1 MVTAKTPENAKKYI
15 CELCAFK
22 CRKLCDFKRHLSTA
36 KHAKITNDAK
46 MITNDANNTPQIFQ
60 CICSKEYQYR
70 SGLSRHKKACIF
82 TPSPPPPPEEN
93 IHTTIEP
100 IEPNSAELMVLVK
113 ELMIQ
118 MAIKNKH
125 QDELMIQMAIK
136 NKHQDALIAQMAAKD
151 KHQDELISQM
161 AAKDK
166 QQDDLIKQNQELQN
180 TMREMIPHIGN
191 NNNTTNTNSNNTFNV
206 QLYLEKECKD
216 AISLQD
222 FIKNIEINIS
232 HLVAISKDGYVDSI
246 SKLLIQSLNNMAVTD
261 RPLHCT
267 DLKRETVYIKDMET
281 WNKSTADA
289 PIMNGL
295 INSIENK
302 YYAEVKQYVRDNPQ
316 ARELDTPEYNFYAK
330 ACVHSLGN
338 YEDHD
343 KLNKKIYKKVL
354 PEIKLDKTTA
364 S

>member
-1 MVTAKTPENAKKYI
+1 MPKNAKNYECEKCNFI
-15 CELCAFK
+15 CSKQSNFNM
-22 CRKLCDFKRHLSTA
+22 HLTTA
-36 KHAKITNDAK
+36 KHIRLIN
-46 MITNDANNTPQIFQ
+46 ANSSLLENMPTEYK
-60 CICSKEYQYR
+60 CICGNEYKHASSLSK
-70 SGLSRHKKACIF
+70 HKKGCTY
-82 TPSPPPPPEEN
+82 TPPSSPEEN
-93 IHTTIEP
+93 IQTTIEP
-100 IEPNSAELMVLVK
+100 IEPNSADLLILVK

-118 MAIKNKH
+118 MA
-125 QDELMIQMAIK
+125 
-136 NKHQDALIAQMAAKD
+136 
-151 KHQDELISQM
+151 
-161 AAKDK
+161 AKDK
-166 QQDDLIKQNQELQN
+166 QQDELIKQNLELQN

-191 NNNTTNTNSNNTFNV
+191 NNTSTTNTNSNNTFNV
-206 QLYLEKECKD
+206 QLYLENECKD

-222 FIKNIEINIS
+222 FIRNIEINMS

-246 SKLLIQSLNNMAVTD
+246 SNLLIQSLNKMAITD

-354 PEIKLDKTTA
+354 PEVKLDKTTA

>member
-1 MVTAKTPENAKKYI
+1 METFGNENNTKILHKFNCEKCNYGCSKKG
-15 CELCAFK
+15 
-22 CRKLCDFKRHLSTA
+22 DFNKHIRSA
-36 KHAKITNDAK
+36 KHNAETVGNDYSCSHCAKNFKT
-46 MITNDANNTPQIFQ
+46 
-60 CICSKEYQYR
+60 R
-70 SGLSRHKKACIF
+70 SGLWKHKKSCTY
-82 TPSPPPPPEEN
+82 TPPTPVPCPEN
-93 IHTTIEP
+93 SITYTIEP
-100 IEPNSAELMVLVK
+100 VEPTSAELLVVIK
-113 ELMIQ
+113 ELMV
-118 MAIKNKH
+118 
-125 QDELMIQMAIK
+125 
-136 NKHQDALIAQMAAKD
+136 
-151 KHQDELISQM
+151 QM

-166 QQDDLIKQNQELQN
+166 QQDELIKQNTELQN

-191 NNNTTNTNSNNTFNV
+191 NNTSTTNTNSNNTFNV
-206 QLYLEKECKD
+206 QLYLENECKH

-222 FIKNIEINIS
+222 FIKNIEINMS

-246 SKLLIQSLNNMAVTD
+246 SNLLIQSLNNMAITD

-302 YYAEVKQYVRDNPQ
+302 YYAQVKQYVRNNPL

-354 PEIKLDKTTA
+354 PEVKLDKTTA

>member
-1 MVTAKTPENAKKYI
+1 MPKNAKNYECEKCNFI
-15 CELCAFK
+15 CSKQSNFNM
-22 CRKLCDFKRHLSTA
+22 HLTTA
-36 KHAKITNDAK
+36 KHIRLIN
-46 MITNDANNTPQIFQ
+46 ANSSLLENMPTEYK
-60 CICSKEYQYR
+60 CICGNEYKHASSLSK
-70 SGLSRHKKACIF
+70 HKKGCTY
-82 TPSPPPPPEEN
+82 TPPSSPEEN
-93 IHTTIEP
+93 IQTTIEP
-100 IEPNSAELMVLVK
+100 IEPNSADLLTLVK

-118 MAIKNKH
+118 MA
-125 QDELMIQMAIK
+125 
-136 NKHQDALIAQMAAKD
+136 
-151 KHQDELISQM
+151 
-161 AAKDK
+161 AKDK
-166 QQDDLIKQNQELQN
+166 QQDELIKQNMELQN
-180 TMREMIPHIGN
+180 TMRELIPHIGN
-191 NNNTTNTNSNNTFNV
+191 NNSTTNTNSNNTFNV
-206 QLYLEKECKD
+206 QLYLENECKD

-222 FIKNIEINIS
+222 FIRNIEINMS

-246 SKLLIQSLNNMAVTD
+246 SNLLIQSLNKMAITD

-302 YYAEVKQYVRDNPQ
+302 YYAEVKQYVRDHPQ

-354 PEIKLDKTTA
+354 PEIKLDKSTA

>member
-1 MVTAKTPENAKKYI
+1 M
-15 CELCAFK
+15 
-22 CRKLCDFKRHLSTA
+22 HLTTA
-36 KHAKITNDAK
+36 KHIRLIN
-46 MITNDANNTPQIFQ
+46 ANSSLLENMPTEYK
-60 CICSKEYQYR
+60 CICGNEYKHASSLSK
-70 SGLSRHKKACIF
+70 HKKGCTY
-82 TPSPPPPPEEN
+82 TPPSSPEEN
-93 IHTTIEP
+93 IQTTIEP
-100 IEPNSAELMVLVK
+100 IEPNSADLLTLVK

-118 MAIKNKH
+118 MA
-125 QDELMIQMAIK
+125 
-136 NKHQDALIAQMAAKD
+136 
-151 KHQDELISQM
+151 
-161 AAKDK
+161 AKDK
-166 QQDDLIKQNQELQN
+166 QQDELIKQNMELQN
-180 TMREMIPHIGN
+180 TMRELIPHIGN
-191 NNNTTNTNSNNTFNV
+191 NNSTTNTNSNNTFNV
-206 QLYLEKECKD
+206 QLYLENECKD

-222 FIKNIEINIS
+222 FIRNIEINM
-232 HLVAISKDGYVDSI
+232 ISKDGYVDSI
-246 SKLLIQSLNNMAVTD
+246 SNLLIQSLNKMAITD

-354 PEIKLDKTTA
+354 PEIKLDKSTA

>member
-1 MVTAKTPENAKKYI
+1 M
-15 CELCAFK
+15 
-22 CRKLCDFKRHLSTA
+22 HLTTA
-36 KHAKITNDAK
+36 KHIRLIN
-46 MITNDANNTPQIFQ
+46 ANSSLLENMPTEYK
-60 CICSKEYQYR
+60 CMCGNEYKHASSLSK
-70 SGLSRHKKACIF
+70 HKKSC
-82 TPSPPPPPEEN
+82 TYNPPSPPPIEEN
-93 IHTTIEP
+93 IQTTLEP
-100 IEPNSAELMVLVK
+100 IEPNSAELLVLVK

-118 MAIKNKH
+118 MA
-125 QDELMIQMAIK
+125 
-136 NKHQDALIAQMAAKD
+136 
-151 KHQDELISQM
+151 
-161 AAKDK
+161 AKDK
-166 QQDDLIKQNQELQN
+166 QQDELIKQNMELQN
-180 TMREMIPHIGN
+180 TMREMIPHLGN
-191 NNNTTNTNSNNTFNV
+191 NNSTTNTNSNNTFNV
-206 QLYLEKECKD
+206 QLYLENECKD

-222 FIKNIEINIS
+222 FIKNIEINMS

-246 SKLLIQSLNNMAVTD
+246 SNLLIQSLNNMAVTD

-267 DLKRETVYIKDMET
+267 DLKRETVYIKNMET

-302 YYAEVKQYVRDNPQ
+302 YYAEVKQYVRNNPQ

-354 PEIKLDKTTA
+354 PEIKLDKSTA

>member
-1 MVTAKTPENAKKYI
+1 MVTLKTPENAKKYI
-15 CELCAFK
+15 CELCPFK
-22 CRKLCDFKRHLSTA
+22 CSKMCDFKRHLSTA
-36 KHAKITNDAK
+36 KHARITNDAK
-46 MITNDANNTPQIFQ
+46 MITNDTNNTPQIFQ
-60 CICSKEYQYR
+60 CICGKEYQYR
-70 SGLSRHKKACIF
+70 SGLSRHKKACTY
-82 TPSPPPPPEEN
+82 TPSPHPPPEEN
-93 IHTTIEP
+93 IRTTIEP
-100 IEPNSAELMVLVK
+100 IEPNSADLLVLVK

-118 MAIKNKH
+118 MAVKNKH
-125 QDELMIQMAIK
+125 QDE
-136 NKHQDALIAQMAAKD
+136 LIAQMAAKD
-151 KHQDELISQM
+151 KQQDELI
-161 AAKDK
+161 
-166 QQDDLIKQNQELQN
+166 KQNMELQN
-180 TMREMIPHIGN
+180 TMRELIPHIGN
-191 NNNTTNTNSNNTFNV
+191 NNTSTTNTNSNNTFNV
-206 QLYLEKECKD
+206 QLYLENECKD

-222 FIKNIEINIS
+222 FIRNIEINMS

-246 SKLLIQSLNNMAVTD
+246 SNLLIQSLNKMAITD

-354 PEIKLDKTTA
+354 PEVKLDKTTA

>member
-1 MVTAKTPENAKKYI
+1 MPKMPKNAKNYECEKCNFI
-15 CELCAFK
+15 CSKQSNFNM
-22 CRKLCDFKRHLSTA
+22 HLTTA
-36 KHAKITNDAK
+36 KHIRLIN
-46 MITNDANNTPQIFQ
+46 ANSSLLENMPTEYK
-60 CICSKEYQYR
+60 CICGNEYKHASSLSK
-70 SGLSRHKKACIF
+70 HKKGCTY
-82 TPSPPPPPEEN
+82 TPPSSPEEN
-93 IHTTIEP
+93 IQTTIEP
-100 IEPNSAELMVLVK
+100 IEPNSAELLVLVK

-118 MAIKNKH
+118 MA
-125 QDELMIQMAIK
+125 
-136 NKHQDALIAQMAAKD
+136 
-151 KHQDELISQM
+151 
-161 AAKDK
+161 AKDK
-166 QQDDLIKQNQELQN
+166 QQDELIKQNMELQN

-191 NNNTTNTNSNNTFNV
+191 NNTSTTNTNSNNTFNV
-206 QLYLEKECKD
+206 QLYLENECKD

-222 FIKNIEINIS
+222 FIRNIEINMS

-246 SKLLIQSLNNMAVTD
+246 SNLLIQSLNKMAITD

-354 PEIKLDKTTA
+354 PEVKLDKSTA

>member
-1 MVTAKTPENAKKYI
+1 M
-15 CELCAFK
+15 
-22 CRKLCDFKRHLSTA
+22 HLTTA
-36 KHAKITNDAK
+36 KHIRLIN
-46 MITNDANNTPQIFQ
+46 ANSSLLENMPTEYK
-60 CICSKEYQYR
+60 CICGNEYKHASSLSK
-70 SGLSRHKKACIF
+70 HKKGCTY
-82 TPSPPPPPEEN
+82 TPPSSPEEN
-93 IHTTIEP
+93 IQTTIEP
-100 IEPNSAELMVLVK
+100 IEPNSADLLTLVK

-118 MAIKNKH
+118 MA
-125 QDELMIQMAIK
+125 
-136 NKHQDALIAQMAAKD
+136 
-151 KHQDELISQM
+151 
-161 AAKDK
+161 AKDK
-166 QQDDLIKQNQELQN
+166 QQDELIKQNMELQN
-180 TMREMIPHIGN
+180 TMRELIPHIGN
-191 NNNTTNTNSNNTFNV
+191 NNSTTNTNSNNTFNV
-206 QLYLEKECKD
+206 QLYLENECKD

-222 FIKNIEINIS
+222 FIRNIEINMS

-246 SKLLIQSLNNMAVTD
+246 SNLLIQSLNKMAITD

-302 YYAEVKQYVRDNPQ
+302 YYAEVKQYVRDHPQ

-354 PEIKLDKTTA
+354 PEVKLDKTTA

>member
-1 MVTAKTPENAKKYI
+1 M
-15 CELCAFK
+15 
-22 CRKLCDFKRHLSTA
+22 HLTTA
-36 KHAKITNDAK
+36 KHIRLIN
-46 MITNDANNTPQIFQ
+46 ANSSLLENMPTEYK
-60 CICSKEYQYR
+60 CICGNEYKHASSLSK
-70 SGLSRHKKACIF
+70 HKKGCTY
-82 TPSPPPPPEEN
+82 TPPSSPEEN
-93 IHTTIEP
+93 IQTIIEP
-100 IEPNSAELMVLVK
+100 IEPNSADLLILVK

-118 MAIKNKH
+118 MA
-125 QDELMIQMAIK
+125 
-136 NKHQDALIAQMAAKD
+136 
-151 KHQDELISQM
+151 
-161 AAKDK
+161 AKDK
-166 QQDDLIKQNQELQN
+166 QQDELIKQNMELQN

-191 NNNTTNTNSNNTFNV
+191 NNTSTTNTNSNNTFNV
-206 QLYLEKECKD
+206 QLYLENECKD

-222 FIKNIEINIS
+222 FIRNIEINMS

-246 SKLLIQSLNNMAVTD
+246 SNLLIQSLNKMAITD

-354 PEIKLDKTTA
+354 PEVKLDKTTA

>member
-1 MVTAKTPENAKKYI
+1 MPKNAKNYECEKCNFI
-15 CELCAFK
+15 CSKQSNFNM
-22 CRKLCDFKRHLSTA
+22 HLTTA
-36 KHAKITNDAK
+36 KHIRLIN
-46 MITNDANNTPQIFQ
+46 ANSSLLENMPTEYK
-60 CICSKEYQYR
+60 CICGNEYKHASSLSK
-70 SGLSRHKKACIF
+70 HKKGCTY
-82 TPSPPPPPEEN
+82 TPPSSPEEN
-93 IHTTIEP
+93 IQTTIEP
-100 IEPNSAELMVLVK
+100 IEPNSADLLTLVK

-118 MAIKNKH
+118 MA
-125 QDELMIQMAIK
+125 
-136 NKHQDALIAQMAAKD
+136 
-151 KHQDELISQM
+151 
-161 AAKDK
+161 AKDK
-166 QQDDLIKQNQELQN
+166 QQDELIKQNMELQN
-180 TMREMIPHIGN
+180 TMRELIPHIGN
-191 NNNTTNTNSNNTFNV
+191 NNSTTNTNSNNTFNV
-206 QLYLEKECKD
+206 QLYLENECKD

-222 FIKNIEINIS
+222 FIRNIEINMS

-246 SKLLIQSLNNMAVTD
+246 SNLLIQSLNKMAITD

-354 PEIKLDKTTA
+354 PEIKLDKSTA

>member
-1 MVTAKTPENAKKYI
+1 
-15 CELCAFK
+15 
-22 CRKLCDFKRHLSTA
+22 
-36 KHAKITNDAK
+36 
-46 MITNDANNTPQIFQ
+46 
-60 CICSKEYQYR
+60 
-70 SGLSRHKKACIF
+70 
-82 TPSPPPPPEEN
+82 
-93 IHTTIEP
+93 
-100 IEPNSAELMVLVK
+100 
-113 ELMIQ
+113 
-118 MAIKNKH
+118 
-125 QDELMIQMAIK
+125 
-136 NKHQDALIAQMAAKD
+136 
-151 KHQDELISQM
+151 M

-166 QQDDLIKQNQELQN
+166 QQDELIKQNMELQN

-191 NNNTTNTNSNNTFNV
+191 NNTSTTNTNSNNTFNV
-206 QLYLEKECKD
+206 QLYLENECKD

-222 FIKNIEINIS
+222 FIRNIEINMS

-246 SKLLIQSLNNMAVTD
+246 SNLLIQSLNKMAITD

-354 PEIKLDKTTA
+354 PEVKLDKTTA

>member
-1 MVTAKTPENAKKYI
+1 MESSMSQKVVKEYNCESCNYI
-15 CELCAFK
+15 CK
-22 CRKLCDFKRHLSTA
+22 RKYDYEKHIVTRKHILESSGNKR
-36 KHAKITNDAK
+36 N
-46 MITNDANNTPQIFQ
+46 PQEPKY
-60 CICSKEYQYR
+60 CCKYCNKVYQDR
-70 SGLSRHKKACIF
+70 SGLYKHNQKCKPA
-82 TPSPPPPPEEN
+82 PPPEEN
-93 IHTTIEP
+93 IQTTIEP
-100 IEPNSAELMVLVK
+100 IEPNSAELLVLVK

-118 MAIKNKH
+118 MAV
-125 QDELMIQMAIK
+125 K

-166 QQDDLIKQNQELQN
+166 HQDELIKQNMELQN

-191 NNNTTNTNSNNTFNV
+191 NNSTTNTNSNNTFNV

-222 FIKNIEINIS
+222 FIKNIEINMS

-246 SKLLIQSLNNMAVTD
+246 SNLLIQSLNKMAVTD

-354 PEIKLDKTTA
+354 PEVKLDKSTA

>member
-1 MVTAKTPENAKKYI
+1 MPKNAKNYECEKCNFI
-15 CELCAFK
+15 CSKQSNFNM
-22 CRKLCDFKRHLSTA
+22 HLTTA
-36 KHAKITNDAK
+36 KHIRLIN
-46 MITNDANNTPQIFQ
+46 ANSSLLENMPTEYK
-60 CICSKEYQYR
+60 CICGNEYKHASSLSK
-70 SGLSRHKKACIF
+70 HKKGCTY
-82 TPSPPPPPEEN
+82 TPPSSPEEN
-93 IHTTIEP
+93 IQTTIEP
-100 IEPNSAELMVLVK
+100 IEPNSADLLTLVK

-118 MAIKNKH
+118 MA
-125 QDELMIQMAIK
+125 
-136 NKHQDALIAQMAAKD
+136 
-151 KHQDELISQM
+151 
-161 AAKDK
+161 AKDK
-166 QQDDLIKQNQELQN
+166 QQDELIKQNMELQN
-180 TMREMIPHIGN
+180 TMRELIPHIGN
-191 NNNTTNTNSNNTFNV
+191 NNTSTTNTNSNNTFNV
-206 QLYLEKECKD
+206 QLYLENECKD

-222 FIKNIEINIS
+222 FIRNIEINMS

-246 SKLLIQSLNNMAVTD
+246 SNLLIKSLNNMAITD

-354 PEIKLDKTTA
+354 PEVKLDKTTA

>member
-1 MVTAKTPENAKKYI
+1 MPKMPKNAKKYECEKCNFI
-15 CELCAFK
+15 CSKQSNFNM
-22 CRKLCDFKRHLSTA
+22 HLITA
-36 KHAKITNDAK
+36 KHIRLINANSSLLEK
-46 MITNDANNTPQIFQ
+46 MPIKYK
-60 CICSKEYQYR
+60 CICGNEYKHASSLSKHR
-70 SGLSRHKKACIF
+70 NACTY
-82 TPSPPPPPEEN
+82 TPSPPPNPEEN
-93 IHTTIEP
+93 IQTTLEP
-100 IEPNSAELMVLVK
+100 IEPNSAELLVLVK

-118 MAIKNKH
+118 MA
-125 QDELMIQMAIK
+125 
-136 NKHQDALIAQMAAKD
+136 
-151 KHQDELISQM
+151 
-161 AAKDK
+161 AKDK
-166 QQDDLIKQNQELQN
+166 QQDELIKQNLELQN
-180 TMREMIPHIGN
+180 TMKEMIPHLGN
-191 NNNTTNTNSNNTFNV
+191 NNNNTNTNSNNTFNV
-206 QLYLEKECKD
+206 QLYLENECKD

-222 FIKNIEINIS
+222 FIRNIEINMS

-246 SKLLIQSLNNMAVTD
+246 SNLLIQSLNKMAITD
-261 RPLHCT
+261 RPLQCT

>member
-1 MVTAKTPENAKKYI
+1 MPKNAKNYECEKCNFI
-15 CELCAFK
+15 CSKQSNFNM
-22 CRKLCDFKRHLSTA
+22 HLTTA
-36 KHAKITNDAK
+36 KHIRLIN
-46 MITNDANNTPQIFQ
+46 ANCSLLENMPTEYK
-60 CICSKEYQYR
+60 CICGNEYKHASSLSK
-70 SGLSRHKKACIF
+70 HKKGCTY
-82 TPSPPPPPEEN
+82 TPPSSPEEN
-93 IHTTIEP
+93 IQTTIEP
-100 IEPNSAELMVLVK
+100 IEPNSADLLTLVK

-118 MAIKNKH
+118 MA
-125 QDELMIQMAIK
+125 
-136 NKHQDALIAQMAAKD
+136 
-151 KHQDELISQM
+151 
-161 AAKDK
+161 AKDK
-166 QQDDLIKQNQELQN
+166 QQDELIKQNMELQN
-180 TMREMIPHIGN
+180 TMRELIPHIGN
-191 NNNTTNTNSNNTFNV
+191 NNSTTNTNSNNTFNV
-206 QLYLEKECKD
+206 QLYLENECKD

-222 FIKNIEINIS
+222 FIRNIEINMS

-246 SKLLIQSLNNMAVTD
+246 SNLLIQSLNKMAITD

-354 PEIKLDKTTA
+354 PEIKLDKSTA

>member
-1 MVTAKTPENAKKYI
+1 MPKMPKDAKHYECEKCNFI
-15 CELCAFK
+15 CTKQSNFNM
-22 CRKLCDFKRHLSTA
+22 HLTTA
-36 KHAKITNDAK
+36 KHIRLIN
-46 MITNDANNTPQIFQ
+46 ANSSLLENMPTEYK
-60 CICSKEYQYR
+60 CICGNEYKHASSLSK
-70 SGLSRHKKACIF
+70 HKKGCTY
-82 TPSPPPPPEEN
+82 TPPSSHEEN
-93 IHTTIEP
+93 IQTTIEP
-100 IEPNSAELMVLVK
+100 IEPNSAELLVLVK

-118 MAIKNKH
+118 MA
-125 QDELMIQMAIK
+125 
-136 NKHQDALIAQMAAKD
+136 
-151 KHQDELISQM
+151 
-161 AAKDK
+161 AKDK
-166 QQDDLIKQNQELQN
+166 QQDVLIKQNQELQN
-180 TMREMIPHIGN
+180 TMKEMIPHLGN
-191 NNNTTNTNSNNTFNV
+191 NNSTNSNNTFNV
-206 QLYLEKECKD
+206 QLYLENECKD

-222 FIKNIEINIS
+222 FIRNIEINMS

-246 SKLLIQSLNNMAVTD
+246 SNLLIQSLNNMAITD

-302 YYAEVKQYVRDNPQ
+302 YYAEVKQYVRSNPQ